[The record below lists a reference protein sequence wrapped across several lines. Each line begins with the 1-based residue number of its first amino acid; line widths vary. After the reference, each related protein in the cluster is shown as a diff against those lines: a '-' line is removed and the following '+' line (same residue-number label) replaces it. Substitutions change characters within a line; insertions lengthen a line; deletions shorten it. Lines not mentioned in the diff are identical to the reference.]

1 MTQKDIIQK
10 LLNVAVGEIGYL
22 EKKSNACLDDKTA
35 NAGAANYTKYGR
47 DMHNLMPSTMDSPA
61 AWCDAFVDWCF
72 YKAYGAENA
81 KKLLCGSFD
90 DYTVV
95 SAQKYK
101 DSKRWFTTP
110 QVGDQVFFKN
120 SQRINHTGIVYKV
133 YLNTIYTI
141 EGNTN
146 AGSNEVIANG
156 GCVAQKSYTINHPK
170 IAGYGRPNYSLLI
183 PHNSTTPPPQG
194 NAIRE
199 IIDVSKYNMVDFVK
213 ASQKYKD
220 VIIRVGYRSYSK
232 GALTLDTKFVDHAKN
247 AMLSGMR
254 IGVYFY
260 DQSIDELEAIQQ
272 ADFVAGLI
280 KALPISYPVYIDSEY
295 SNSAHN
301 GRADNISKEQRT
313 RNVIAFCER
322 IKQHGYKAGVYASD
336 SWFKTMLN
344 FEQIKHYSIWC
355 ARYSTNAPTIPKYD
369 IWQYGSAHIPGSSSP
384 IDVNKVYVDY
394 PAGQDSAET
403 GHPLPPENT
412 SSPYYCSVKATALNI
427 RSSPIDVNKVYVD
440 YPAGQDSAE
449 TGHPLPPENTSSPYY
464 CSVKATALNIR
475 NKPSTITG
483 KVLYSLP
490 DGQAL
495 NVYSLKNGWCKI
507 SVSDE
512 KWCSYKYIRPTVGS
526 TITGKVLYSLPD
538 GQALN
543 VYSLKNGWCKISVS
557 DEKWCSY
564 KYIRPTVG
572 KVTNCAKLN
581 CRKNPS
587 SDPSSRVLF
596 VLSASDKVNVLSDNG
611 NWLYIEKNG
620 RTGYVSKRYITTS

>member
-22 EKKSNACLDDKTA
+22 EKKSDACLDDKTA

-47 DMHNLMPSTMDSPA
+47 DMHNLMPSTMDFPA

-141 EGNTN
+141 EGNTS

-232 GALTLDTKFVDHAKN
+232 GVLTLDTKFVDHAKN

-260 DQSIDELEAIQQ
+260 DQSINELEAIQQ

-295 SNSAHN
+295 SNSARN

-355 ARYSTNAPTIPKYD
+355 ARYSTNTPTIPKYD
-369 IWQYGSAHIPGSSSP
+369 IWQYGSAYIPGSSSP

-403 GHPLPPENT
+403 GHPLPPENA
-412 SSPYYCSVKATALNI
+412 SSPYYCSVKAAALN
-427 RSSPIDVNKVYVD
+427 V
-440 YPAGQDSAE
+440 
-449 TGHPLPPENTSSPYY
+449 
-464 CSVKATALNIR
+464 R

-526 TITGKVLYSLPD
+526 
-538 GQALN
+538 
-543 VYSLKNGWCKISVS
+543 
-557 DEKWCSY
+557 
-564 KYIRPTVG
+564 
-572 KVTNCAKLN
+572 VTNCAKLN

-620 RTGYVSKRYITTS
+620 RTGYVSKKYITTS

>member
-1 MTQKDIIQK
+1 MTQKDVIQK

-35 NAGAANYTKYGR
+35 NAGTANYTKYGR
-47 DMHNLMPSTMDSPA
+47 DMHNLMPSTMDFPA

-141 EGNTN
+141 EGNTS

-170 IAGYGRPNYSLLI
+170 IAGYGRPNYYLLI

-260 DQSIDELEAIQQ
+260 DQSINELEAIQQ

-295 SNSAHN
+295 SNSTHN

-369 IWQYGSAHIPGSSSP
+369 IWQYGSAYIPGSSSP

-427 RSSPIDVNKVYVD
+427 R
-440 YPAGQDSAE
+440 
-449 TGHPLPPENTSSPYY
+449 
-464 CSVKATALNIR
+464 
-475 NKPSTITG
+475 NKP
-483 KVLYSLP
+483 
-490 DGQAL
+490 
-495 NVYSLKNGWCKI
+495 
-507 SVSDE
+507 
-512 KWCSYKYIRPTVGS
+512 S

>member
-47 DMHNLMPSTMDSPA
+47 DMHNLMPSTMDFPA

-313 RNVIAFCER
+313 RNVISFCER

-369 IWQYGSAHIPGSSSP
+369 IWQYGSAYIPGSSSP

-427 RSSPIDVNKVYVD
+427 R
-440 YPAGQDSAE
+440 
-449 TGHPLPPENTSSPYY
+449 
-464 CSVKATALNIR
+464 
-475 NKPSTITG
+475 NKP
-483 KVLYSLP
+483 
-490 DGQAL
+490 
-495 NVYSLKNGWCKI
+495 
-507 SVSDE
+507 
-512 KWCSYKYIRPTVGS
+512 S

>member
-1 MTQKDIIQK
+1 MNINEVIQK
-10 LLNVAVGEIGYL
+10 VLNVAIGEVGYI
-22 EKKSNACLDDKTA
+22 EKSSNANLDDKTA
-35 NAGAANYTKYGR
+35 NAGNANFTKYGR
-47 DMHNLMPSTMDSPA
+47 DMHELLPSVMDFPA

-72 YKAYGAENA
+72 YKAYGVDNA

-90 DYTVV
+90 DYTVA

-101 DSKRWFTTP
+101 NSKRWFTSP
-110 QVGDQVFFKN
+110 QVGDQIFFKN

-141 EGNTN
+141 EGNTS
-146 AGSNEVIANG
+146 AGSNQVVANG
-156 GCVAQKSYTINHPK
+156 GCVDQKSYTINHPK
-170 IAGYGRPNYSLLI
+170 IAGYGRPNYSLLVS
-183 PHNSTTPPPQG
+183 HDSTTLPSQG
-194 NAIRE
+194 KAIRE
-199 IIDVSKYNMVDFVK
+199 IIDVSKYNSVDFVK
-213 ASQKYKD
+213 ASQKYRD

-232 GALTLDTKFVDHAKN
+232 GELTLDTKFVDHARN
-247 AMLSGMR
+247 AMLSGMK
-254 IGVYFY
+254 IGAYFY
-260 DQSIDELEAIQQ
+260 DQSINELEAIQQ

-301 GRADNISKEQRT
+301 GRADNISTEQRT
-313 RNVIAFCER
+313 KNVIAFCER
-322 IKQHGYKAGVYASD
+322 IKQYGYRAGVYASD

-344 FEQIKHYSIWC
+344 YEQIKHYSIWC
-355 ARYSTNAPTIPKYD
+355 ARYSANAPTIPKYD

-403 GHPLPPENT
+403 GHPLPPENA
-412 SSPYYCSVKATALNI
+412 SSPCYCSVKATALN
-427 RSSPIDVNKVYVD
+427 V
-440 YPAGQDSAE
+440 
-449 TGHPLPPENTSSPYY
+449 
-464 CSVKATALNIR
+464 R

-495 NVYSLKNGWCKI
+495 NVCSLKNGWCKI

-526 TITGKVLYSLPD
+526 
-538 GQALN
+538 
-543 VYSLKNGWCKISVS
+543 
-557 DEKWCSY
+557 
-564 KYIRPTVG
+564 
-572 KVTNCAKLN
+572 VTNCAKLN

-587 SDPSSRVLF
+587 SNPSSRVLF
-596 VLSASDKVNVLSDNG
+596 VLRASDKVNILSDSG
-611 NWLYIEKNG
+611 NWFYIEKDG
-620 RTGYVSKRYITTS
+620 RTGYVSKKYITIITS